1 MEKTWKPTTAGILTI
16 IGGAMGIGLGVLVIL
31 FGGLVGLG
39 SALAD
44 ALGEPALVGILG
56 GLGKVIGTIGGGII
70 GLGAVAIVGGIFALK
85 RKLWGLALAG
95 AICATPG
102 SGTLGVLSIIF
113 VSLGRREFS

>member
-16 IGGAMGIGLGVLVIL
+16 IGGATGVGLGVLVIL
-31 FGGLVGLG
+31 FGGMI
-39 SALAD
+39 ALAG

-56 GLGKVIGTIGGGII
+56 GLGKVIGTLGGGII

-95 AICATPG
+95 AICAIPG

>member
-16 IGGAMGIGLGVLVIL
+16 IGGAIGICLGALVIL

-39 SALAD
+39 STIAG
-44 ALGEPALVGILG
+44 ALGEPAIVGILG
-56 GLGKVIGTIGGGII
+56 NLAGIIGTIGGGMI

-95 AICATPG
+95 AICATLG
-102 SGTLGVLSIIF
+102 SGVLGVLSIIF
-113 VSLGRREFS
+113 VSMGKKEFA